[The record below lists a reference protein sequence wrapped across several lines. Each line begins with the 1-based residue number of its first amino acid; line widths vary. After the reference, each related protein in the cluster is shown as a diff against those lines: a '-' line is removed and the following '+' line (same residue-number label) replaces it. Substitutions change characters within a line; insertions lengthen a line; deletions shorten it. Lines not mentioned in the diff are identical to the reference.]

1 MGVRTSNM
9 TDYESAYRDFRLEVP
24 ERFNFTSD
32 VIDRWAEDE
41 GKLALAW
48 ADSDETRKDFTFA
61 HFRDASKRC
70 ANALRSLGLVAGDRA
85 LIVAPRIPE
94 WWEAMLGCI
103 RAGIVPMPGTSLL
116 TPKDIV
122 YRVNAA
128 GAAAAF
134 VDPPNLSKVWDLR
147 DQCPTLKHVIVLG
160 ESRNGAHS
168 FVSLLAS
175 QPPVD
180 HAAKTKSSDPCLLYF
195 TSGTTGNQKMVLHTH
210 ASYPLGHT
218 ATGKFWLDLT
228 PGDLHWNLSDN
239 GWAKAAWSSL
249 FGPWLCG
256 SAIFVHNATGKFDA
270 AQCLRMLA
278 HYPVTTFCAPPTV
291 YRLLVLEP
299 LGAFKPKALR
309 HCVAAGEPLNPE
321 VIETWKRHTGLTI
334 RDGYGQTE
342 TTLLCANFPPMD
354 VRPGSMGRP
363 TPGFDVQVIDD
374 SGVVLPPGK
383 EGDIAVRVK
392 PQRPVGLFQEYWKNP
407 AEMKKSFV
415 GDWYITGD
423 RALRDEDGYLWFV
436 GRADDVINSASY
448 RIGPF
453 EVESALLE
461 HAAVAESAVVGA
473 PDPLRGEI
481 VKAFVILAPGHTP
494 SDELVAE
501 LQEHC
506 KKLTA
511 PYKYPREIEFVS
523 ELPKTISGKIRR
535 VDLRKRERLK
545 KGP

>member
-48 ADSDETRKDFTFA
+48 ADDDETREDFTFA

-70 ANALRSLGLVAGDRA
+70 ANALRSLGLAAGDRA

-103 RAGIVPMPGTSLL
+103 RAGIVPMPGTALL

-134 VDPPNLSKVWDLR
+134 VDPANLEKVWNIR

-160 ESRNGAHS
+160 ESRNGAYS

-175 QPPVD
+175 QPNVD
-180 HAAKTKSSDPCLLYF
+180 NAAKTKSSDPCLLYF

-256 SAIFVHNATGKFDA
+256 AAIFVHNATGKFDA

-299 LGAFKPKALR
+299 LDAFKPKALR

-374 SGVVLPPGK
+374 GGAVLPPGK

-407 AEMKKSFV
+407 DEMKKSFV

-423 RALRDEDGYLWFV
+423 RALRDQDGYLWFV

-535 VDLRKRERLK
+535 VDLRKRARQT
-545 KGP
+545 